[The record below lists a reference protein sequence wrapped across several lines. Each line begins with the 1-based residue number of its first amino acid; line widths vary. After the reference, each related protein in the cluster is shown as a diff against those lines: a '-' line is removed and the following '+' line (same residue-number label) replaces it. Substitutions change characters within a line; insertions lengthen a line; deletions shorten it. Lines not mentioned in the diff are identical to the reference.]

1 TLPSG
6 AGGSMGFFAAYLNSA
21 FPTQGEYYIE
31 VTSLIPGYLPK
42 GTDYALQV
50 SLQGH
55 KVDGFVF
62 GAEPVAESETEQAQ
76 NGGVQNVDDASK
88 WFTFFDLTVGNT
100 DYTGGGIDFLVPYA
114 KVTGSG
120 DNTPDMF
127 KFTVT
132 TAMLATTS
140 GSIVTSTPASGDY
153 FTQALLRLD
162 GRTLDGNGVT
172 AGDKWSLGLRYHTY
186 EYTAMAGDDLLKV
199 AFGLAKDIG
208 EDTTNGSRFTVG
220 VIKTA
225 TDVFLG
231 IADPA
236 GFNIHGLKL
245 VNGAVVTTAC

>member
-1 TLPSG
+1 
-6 AGGSMGFFAAYLNSA
+6 
-21 FPTQGEYYIE
+21 
-31 VTSLIPGYLPK
+31 
-42 GTDYALQV
+42 
-50 SLQGH
+50 
-55 KVDGFVF
+55 
-62 GAEPVAESETEQAQ
+62 
-76 NGGVQNVDDASK
+76 
-88 WFTFFDLTVGNT
+88 
-100 DYTGGGIDFLVPYA
+100 
-114 KVTGSG
+114 
-120 DNTPDMF
+120 

-208 EDTTNGSRFTVG
+208 EDTTTGSRFTVA

-245 VNGAVVTTAC
+245 VNGAVVTTDDITQELQAAATVTRSTTLTLDDHTTPALFSAA